1 MVIVRD
7 ARSEFYHEVVGKRV
21 LVFVL
26 PDIDGLCAWRILKE
40 LFVSREVL
48 YTLLVVSDKREL
60 CNLYTKNKDAYHD
73 IFLLNCGANFDV
85 LEVLG
90 PDTTTIF
97 YICDSHR
104 PIHINN
110 FYNQRQ
116 IKLICLNEDT
126 SDVPKFEDVFQQFST
141 DEESAGDSEE
151 EEGKRR
157 RAGAEAIEKRIE
169 RRKWARRRQDILLD
183 YESFSYHTVS
193 SAVVLF
199 DLTWRLSQET
209 NCLLWYAIVGQTSQL
224 LTNLINREHYVDQ
237 LDYLQSHVSRL
248 GHAGNR
254 ANTASSVTEEGKAKV
269 EIVLEDELALWL
281 YKHWSLKETLE
292 TSMVTASKFKLFTE
306 GGQKK
311 MQEFL
316 VHIGLPRRECLQRYS
331 TMTSTVRESLNSLFL
346 QYGEKYGLSRRD
358 LFLPSFTVQ
367 LGYRTPVSAIDAVF
381 LTLSALECHGD
392 GDPSVNFQRALDTLS
407 CWSLPSLDNE
417 ITRAQAHLQS
427 LASQVRNL
435 IDTDEIVAFG
445 PFLYAYL
452 RKSSLLSIALRNTL
466 SLSILSK
473 YVLMA
478 KAALR
483 PKLGRD
489 RRVVQMP
496 LIFCIDSRADEENIT
511 LIGIPPL
518 HGDDDRNLFGQ
529 AFEAAVR
536 RTKARAEFRYFDT
549 NCIELHRED
558 MLKLFEALA
567 SLLS

>member
-1 MVIVRD
+1 
-7 ARSEFYHEVVGKRV
+7 
-21 LVFVL
+21 
-26 PDIDGLCAWRILKE
+26 
-40 LFVSREVL
+40 
-48 YTLLVVSDKREL
+48 
-60 CNLYTKNKDAYHD
+60 
-73 IFLLNCGANFDV
+73 
-85 LEVLG
+85 
-90 PDTTTIF
+90 
-97 YICDSHR
+97 
-104 PIHINN
+104 
-110 FYNQRQ
+110 
-116 IKLICLNEDT
+116 
-126 SDVPKFEDVFQQFST
+126 
-141 DEESAGDSEE
+141 
-151 EEGKRR
+151 
-157 RAGAEAIEKRIE
+157 
-169 RRKWARRRQDILLD
+169 
-183 YESFSYHTVS
+183 
-193 SAVVLF
+193 
-199 DLTWRLSQET
+199 
-209 NCLLWYAIVGQTSQL
+209 
-224 LTNLINREHYVDQ
+224 
-237 LDYLQSHVSRL
+237 
-248 GHAGNR
+248 
-254 ANTASSVTEEGKAKV
+254 
-269 EIVLEDELALWL
+269 
-281 YKHWSLKETLE
+281 
-292 TSMVTASKFKLFTE
+292 
-306 GGQKK
+306 
-311 MQEFL
+311 
-316 VHIGLPRRECLQRYS
+316 LPRRECLQRYS

-452 RKSSLLSIALRNTL
+452 RKTSLVSIALRNTL

-483 PKLGRD
+483 PKLGRE

-549 NCIELHRED
+549 NCEYSIELNSYFAISGLSETVSHVCSIGIHDVWERRNNVTYPTDEGYVAVVRSLDRIENVSYAERKFHQSDTFQSRTTFAAAVICVTKYFPEFGRPIIRCTFPIQRKPVRNRLKNPEYSCELQKRGVTQSPSLYRFECHLSFKIFMYLQLGPVSKEKEFQYICKMSSGNLETSYSAVLLQYKRMLLKQKPSKYGKSSRGLLYTEENSDDHRE
-558 MLKLFEALA
+558 LSYQTLA
-567 SLLS
+567 HLSLWFYFDQRLDGGNCQCSVRTESPIIGQFRPYRDNNGLRCGETNVQNIL